1 VKTRREA
8 ELLLQEADVLFPADA
23 VNAAVE
29 RMAKDV
35 ARELGDAFPV
45 VLSVMGGA
53 AVFTGRLLPLL
64 AFPLEFGAIEVTR
77 YNNDIQGR
85 DIAWR
90 LPPRDNVRG
99 RTVLVVDDILDEG
112 ITLAAIRAKLTEMGA
127 ARVLAAVFA
136 DKDIGRDKPAH
147 ADFVGVT
154 VPNRYVFGFGMDAY
168 GLWRNLPAIYAL
180 REQKPGSPRINTDK
194 HGLTE
199 EAAGDTQ

>member
-1 VKTRREA
+1 VNRRDA
-8 ELLLQEADVLFPADA
+8 QRLLDEADLLFPAEALNDA
-23 VNAAVE
+23 VA
-29 RMAKDV
+29 RMAAQISAKLKD
-35 ARELGDAFPV
+35 DFPV

-77 YNNDIQGR
+77 YNNDTQGR

-90 LPPRDNVRG
+90 LAPRDNVRD

-112 ITLAAIRAKLTEMGA
+112 ITLAAIRAKLFEMGA
-127 ARVLAAVFA
+127 RRVLSAVLA
-136 DKDIGRDKPAH
+136 DKNLGRAKPAH

-154 VPNRYVFGFGMDAY
+154 VPDRYVFGFGMDAY

-180 REQKPGSPRINTDK
+180 KE
-194 HGLTE
+194 
-199 EAAGDTQ
+199 

>member
-1 VKTRREA
+1 VNRRDA
-8 ELLLQEADVLFPADA
+8 QRLLDEADLLCTAQEVDRA
-23 VNAAVE
+23 VS
-29 RMAKDV
+29 RMAGEISERLRD
-35 ARELGDAFPV
+35 EFPV

-77 YNNDIQGR
+77 YNNDTQGR
-85 DIAWR
+85 EISWR
-90 LPPRDNVRG
+90 LPPRDNVRD

-112 ITLAAIRAKLTEMGA
+112 VTLAAIRAKLEEMGA
-127 ARVLAAVFA
+127 RKVYAAVFA
-136 DKDIGRDKPAH
+136 DKDIGRAKPAH

-180 REQKPGSPRINTDK
+180 KD
-194 HGLTE
+194 
-199 EAAGDTQ
+199 